1 MLHSLRRFSRDEI
14 AQERLKI
21 IQFYDQFGEKATK
34 EAFGSDRKV
43 VHVWK
48 KRLKGNDNKLMALIP
63 SSTRPHRVRRM
74 HTDSRIIEFV
84 RDKRQQHPRIGKE
97 KLKPLLDKYCNEH
110 SIRSVSE
117 STIGKIIKRNK
128 LFFQRSGRVYHDPS
142 SKVAQNALKRKKR
155 LRVKHP
161 PKHTEYGHFQADSS
175 YLFLDGLRRYIISAI
190 DSKLKFAFSS
200 CYSYLS
206 SRNGKEFLRRLEMVY
221 PLNIKSMQT
230 DNGSEFL
237 GDFDEHL
244 KSRKIPHYFSY
255 PRCPKINGCVERYNR
270 TLKEEF
276 VENNLDAIDNID
288 VFRRRL
294 TEYLVFYNTE
304 RPHKT
309 LGLKSP
315 VDYLISEGALS
326 KKIATYTVTCNIL

>member
-326 KKIATYTVTCNIL
+326 KKIATYT